1 MVVAPLVPLKGVRE
15 MNYADAVK
23 LLKGKKARKIGHATV
38 VHINEDNNIA
48 IKYHATDIV
57 TISQDDKIT
66 LNNNGW
72 YTPTTKKNINK
83 YTPINVRVYQS
94 KYDWFV
100 QIDKE
105 VRPYK
110 NGMTITE
117 NGFQPVFVA

>member
-1 MVVAPLVPLKGVRE
+1 